1 MADKGAPM
9 IDLDVALEQVQSILL
24 PNTVKYSQT
33 VSLLI
38 SDLFG
43 SEQKL
48 LEVDK
53 LRKGERFA
61 SGQVLDD

>member
-1 MADKGAPM
+1 M